1 MPGRPAPLICS
12 GCAGPRTG
20 QNAQAAL
27 NQALSQAWNGA
38 VRYTRRVSAS
48 HFAQFR
54 GQFTSLHS
62 TAL

>member
-1 MPGRPAPLICS
+1 MPGSPAPRICS
-12 GCAGPRTG
+12 GRAGPRTG

-27 NQALSQAWNGA
+27 NQALSQASNGA
-38 VRYTRRVSAS
+38 VRYTRLVSAS

-54 GQFTSLHS
+54 GQLTSLHC